1 MMYPRDPY
9 CVVYRVHG
17 HTEVERTFPTE
28 GDMEDY
34 CNIYLDY
41 PDLDYVEFFKYDV
54 EYTPD
59 FWKEW

>member
-1 MMYPRDPY
+1 
-9 CVVYRVHG
+9 
-17 HTEVERTFPTE
+17 
-28 GDMEDY
+28 MEDY